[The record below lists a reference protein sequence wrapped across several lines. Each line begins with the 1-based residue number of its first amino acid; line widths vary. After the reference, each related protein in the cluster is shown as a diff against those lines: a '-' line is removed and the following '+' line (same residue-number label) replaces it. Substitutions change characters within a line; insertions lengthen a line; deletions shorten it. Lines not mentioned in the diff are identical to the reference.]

1 MTERKIDL
9 TTLTMGELKR
19 LHADAAAI
27 IAAEEATK
35 LKVAAFCDEVYALAK
50 QRGVTMA
57 DLVRG
62 LSIVETVKEGQ
73 VARSKPVAAK
83 HRKSA
88 RNR

>member
-1 MTERKIDL
+1 MTANKIDL
-9 TTLTMGELKR
+9 STLTMEELKR

-27 IAAEEATK
+27 IAAEAATK

-62 LSIVETVKEGQ
+62 LSIVETVKEGKL
-73 VARSKPVAAK
+73 ARRAPVAAK
-83 HRKSA
+83 HRKGD
-88 RNR
+88 RT